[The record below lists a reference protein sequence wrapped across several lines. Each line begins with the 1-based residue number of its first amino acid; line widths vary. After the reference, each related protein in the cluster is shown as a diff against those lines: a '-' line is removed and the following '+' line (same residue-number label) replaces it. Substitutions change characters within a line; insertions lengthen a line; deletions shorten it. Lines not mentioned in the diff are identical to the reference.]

1 MALPKIDV
9 PIYEIEMPSTK
20 KKIRI
25 RPFTVKEEKLFLMA
39 AQSDDSDTILKTIV
53 QVLNNCILDDLDVE
67 NLPLFDLEFLFLNLR
82 ARSIGEVVE
91 LSYRCNNEVVGE
103 TGEIKKCNNVVN
115 IDVNILDIKPEEGGV
130 QSNNIKLND
139 SLGIFMKYPSLRLLE
154 SSKKQDEFE
163 IIIEMILDCID
174 YIYDDE
180 NIYYAKDST
189 REELMEFLDSLQSK
203 DLDKIKQFFESLPKL
218 KKEIDFDC
226 KKCGHHEKI
235 QLEGIQNFFV

>member
-9 PIYEIEMPSTK
+9 PIYEIEMPSSK
-20 KKIRI
+20 KTIRI

-115 IDVNILDIKPEEGGV
+115 IDVNILDIKPEEGEV

-180 NIYYAKDST
+180 NIYYAKEST

-235 QLEGIQNFFV
+235 ELEGIQNFFV